1 MHKILILSLLFVLL
15 AVPARAKEENSLLQ
29 RHPSFLKGELTCS
42 DKSKNTKTTCWIIE
56 GDEMSELGKNAME
69 AHKLSL
75 GLKTYRPWGMFCDNG
90 IVYTATNSISKERI
104 KEGRD
109 LLMRAPISKN
119 KDFDI
124 DIATRNSTFSQ
135 ARFMIYMNAWDINE
149 EIHHRLTGVD
159 NYDPKAHEKRREELK
174 KKSGE
179 KNN

>member
-15 AVPARAKEENSLLQ
+15 AIPVRAKEENSLLQ
-29 RHPSFLKGELTCS
+29 RHPSFLKSELTCS
-42 DKSKNTKTTCWIIE
+42 DKNKNTKTTCWILE
-56 GDEMSELGKNAME
+56 ADEISSPGRNAME
-69 AHKLSL
+69 AHREYVPA
-75 GLKTYRPWGMFCDNG
+75 YRPWGMFCDNG
-90 IVYTATNSISKERI
+90 IVYTATDSISKERI